1 MFFFFLQESIIQNKQ
16 FGQNS
21 FPSLPV
27 AVVCIDAMKSWEKVD
42 YLFNQ
47 TGDFNDEYTDEK
59 SV

>member
-47 TGDFNDEYTDEK
+47 TGDFNDEK